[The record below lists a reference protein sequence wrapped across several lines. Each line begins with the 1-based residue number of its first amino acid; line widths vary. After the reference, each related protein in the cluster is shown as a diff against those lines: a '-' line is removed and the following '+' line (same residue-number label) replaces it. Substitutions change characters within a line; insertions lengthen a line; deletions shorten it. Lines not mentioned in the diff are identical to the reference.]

1 MIDAKHDCNY
11 ENTKWTDLRLLCK
24 HRRWNS
30 GAALRIVQ
38 YAPTGWYTAVREA
51 AGESGEMAQLC
62 MGQSGP

>member
-30 GAALRIVQ
+30 ETAPHIMQ
-38 YAPTGWYTAVREA
+38 SAPTEWYTAVREA
-51 AGESGEMAQLC
+51 AGESREMAQLC
-62 MGQSGP
+62 MGRSGP